1 MDMKKMPLLATLTGR
16 MAWLNARQQVLAKN
30 IANADTP
37 GYVPRDLKPANFRD
51 LVRSEGA
58 KLVPQATDAAHLR
71 GTTGG
76 NRFSSQEQKG
86 TYETTLDGNAVVLE
100 EQLMKVTKTAGDYQ
114 MTTNLYRR
122 YLTMFRTAIGH
133 S

>member
-1 MDMKKMPLLATLTGR
+1 MPLLATLSGR
-16 MAWLNARQQVLAKN
+16 MAWLNARQQVLAEN

-58 KLVPQATDAAHLR
+58 KLAPRATDASHLR
-71 GTTGG
+71 GATGG
-76 NRFSSQEQKG
+76 NRFAPQEQKG

-114 MTTNLYRR
+114 TTTNLYRR
-122 YLTMFRTAIGH
+122 YLAMFRTAIGH
-133 S
+133 N